1 MSIHTSLKISG
12 KLGGHRN
19 VLTRPERL
27 AKLQEVGRR
36 KEGDSVFGLQKVRNI
51 MMVTKKAKK
60 KKDEEEDDKKK

>member
-1 MSIHTSLKISG
+1 
-12 KLGGHRN
+12 
-19 VLTRPERL
+19 RPERL
-27 AKLQEVGRR
+27 AKLQEEGRR

>member
-1 MSIHTSLKISG
+1 MSIHTSLKVSN

-27 AKLQEVGRR
+27 AKLQEEGRR

-60 KKDEEEDDKKK
+60 KKDEDGDDKKK